1 MRNTFNT
8 KNTYENILTGINKE
22 VRNNFNS
29 TPMWGS
35 KVGKLKKV
43 KNRLKKFIR

>member
-22 VRNNFNS
+22 EGNKNPISGSAELFL
-29 TPMWGS
+29 TPC
-35 KVGKLKKV
+35 VLK
-43 KNRLKKFIR
+43 NYPLA